1 MARVTVEDCVLRI
14 PNRFD
19 LVMVAAQRARNI
31 STGASLTLDRDND
44 KNAVVALREIA
55 ENSVPIEDLR
65 EDLIK
70 GHLRVQ
76 ERDEP
81 EEDVVEVMAL
91 EQGWAAGLG
100 EEDDEQTVGPGDDTE
115 DDVEDVMERID
126 MDPGASFEGD
136 EGNLVDHDVNDVGK
150 AYGDNAEGISDALD
164 TPDDR
169 YYD

>member
-1 MARVTVEDCVLRI
+1 MARVTVEDCVIRI

-31 STGASLTLDRDND
+31 STGAPLTLDRDND

-55 ENSVPIEDLR
+55 EDTVPLDTLR
-65 EDLIK
+65 EDLVK
-70 GHLRVQ
+70 GHRKVL

-100 EEDDEQTVGPGDDTE
+100 DEDDDIMGPGDDTE
-115 DDVEDVMERID
+115 DDVEDVMERMDI
-126 MDPGASFEGD
+126 DPGASFEGD
-136 EGNLVDHDVNDVGK
+136 EGNLVDRDVNDVGK
-150 AYGDNAEGISDALD
+150 AYGDKPEGVSDALD
-164 TPDDR
+164 NPDDR